1 MGFFMKR
8 ILVFL
13 LCLLAVFTIVSCNQ
27 EPDEEQGG
35 GGSGSGS
42 MYYHL
47 VATRE
52 AKRFSFLYADL
63 TPEAGDELTF
73 EYRSDHPVTHLY
85 LRNAEGSGTI
95 SKVAIDDYISEADSD
110 GWISFSFTFEEA
122 FDGILLELAN
132 YTDGS
137 HDDGKGKFQP
147 DDYLD
152 IKNFALS
159 GEELEIEEA
168 DEDNNYQSTHGVWN
182 RAENQDQVKPT
193 LEIKYL

>member
-1 MGFFMKR
+1 MKR

-27 EPDEEQGG
+27 EPEEQKGNG
-35 GGSGSGS
+35 SGSGSGS

-63 TPEAGDELTF
+63 APEVGDELTF
-73 EYRSDHPVTHLY
+73 DYRSDHPVTHLY
-85 LRNAEGSGTI
+85 LRDGSGNGTI
-95 SKVAIDDYISEADSD
+95 SKVEIDDYISEPDGD
-110 GWISFSFTFEEA
+110 GWISFTFVFDEA

-132 YTDGS
+132 YTSGD
-137 HDDGKGKFQP
+137 HDDGLGKFQP

-152 IKNFALS
+152 IKNLSLS

-168 DEDNNYQSTHGVWN
+168 DEENNYQSTHGVWN
-182 RAENQDQVKPT
+182 RAENQDQVLPT

>member
-1 MGFFMKR
+1 MKR
-8 ILVFL
+8 ILILL
-13 LCLLAVFTIVSCNQ
+13 LCFLALFAIVSCNE
-27 EPDEEQGG
+27 EPEEQGNG
-35 GGSGSGS
+35 NGSGSSSG

-52 AKRFSFLYADL
+52 AKRFSFMYADL
-63 TPEAGDELTF
+63 APAAGDELTV

-85 LRNAEGSGTI
+85 LRDANGNGSI
-95 SKVAIDDYISEADSD
+95 SKVAIDDYISESDSD

-132 YTDGS
+132 YTSGD
-137 HDDGKGKFQP
+137 HDEGFGKFQQ

-152 IKNFALS
+152 IRNLALS

-168 DEDNNYQSTHGVWN
+168 DEENNYQSSHGVWN
-182 RAENQDQVKPT
+182 RAENTDQVKPT

>member
-1 MGFFMKR
+1 MKKL
-8 ILVFL
+8 LVLL
-13 LCLLAVFTIVSCNQ
+13 LCFLAVFTIVSCNQ
-27 EPDEEQGG
+27 EPEEQSNGNG
-35 GGSGSGS
+35 GGSSSG

-52 AKRFSFLYADL
+52 AKRFSFMFADL
-63 TPEAGDELTF
+63 APEAGDELTF

-85 LRNAEGSGTI
+85 LRDASGTGSI
-95 SKVAIDDYISEADSD
+95 SKVLIDDYISEPDSD
-110 GWISFSFTFEEA
+110 GWISFSFTFDEA

-132 YTDGS
+132 YTEGS
-137 HDDGKGKFQP
+137 HDDGEGKFQP

-152 IKNFALS
+152 IKNIALS